1 MRRLHLLKRG
11 GWRLRLLRMD
21 DCTGRGRETRDGGE
35 MRAVKS
41 TRKHNLMSFPWRR
54 SRSSLI
60 YLNFMK

>member
-1 MRRLHLLKRG
+1 M
-11 GWRLRLLRMD
+11 LRMD